1 MRVKKTNLKKIL
13 TAIKSKRVNN
23 NQSMIK
29 IKILFKKH
37 IYKKEKLFWNYKNN
51 KWMNAWMS
59 LDLSVK

>member
-29 IKILFKKH
+29 IKIHFKKH
-37 IYKKEKLFWNYKNN
+37 IYKKEKLF
-51 KWMNAWMS
+51 
-59 LDLSVK
+59 